1 MGEIMGT
8 RELTRRRF
16 LVAAITFSGVATG
29 ATILRASNAWAQ
41 SGDGPDASMI
51 RLARLMFPHDE
62 VVDEV
67 FAEILDDA
75 LGGTAADGSFEA
87 TLDVAAD
94 ALPAGFIE
102 LDEAA
107 QIEALTAVQDEAF
120 FGSVFAAVRLR
131 LYDHPAC
138 WRAIGYGG
146 PSFADGGYLHRGA
159 GEIDWLPEAD

>member
-1 MGEIMGT
+1 MRDSTIS
-8 RELTRRRF
+8 RRRF

-29 ATILRASNAWAQ
+29 ATFLRASNAWAQ
-41 SGDGPDASMI
+41 SGDGPDAAMI
-51 RLARLMFPHDE
+51 RLARLMFPHDG
-62 VVDEV
+62 VSDDV
-67 FAEILDDA
+67 FAEILNDA
-75 LGGTAADGSFEA
+75 LGATAADDSFAA
-87 TLDVAAD
+87 TLDAAAD
-94 ALPAGFIE
+94 ALPADFMG

-107 QIEALTAVQDEAF
+107 QIEALTAVQGEAF
-120 FGSVFAAVRLR
+120 FASVFAAVRIR